1 VQRGAPLI
9 EGQGTLDPSMAAA
22 AKGNGLRNSMV
33 ALLLI
38 LTVGAIIGAI
48 VFAERPAGE
57 EVKQQFTEVTLDGE
71 IILRADPPNAVVVG
85 EDDGRILGQAP
96 LRFLLARNAEVG
108 VIVASP
114 GRIPKRVALSGAGEI
129 KVALEALPQIDMPC
143 QLPFDGARAADLGG
157 VIGNMKV
164 EEGKL
169 EFNGASV
176 VRTKPGSRNS
186 GAWIVRCPLAGIVE
200 TIQLEPR
207 PIEPAELRISKPVDG
222 VAYVEGQ
229 ALGMIPVSLTVP
241 EAFTKIAIDAGH
253 GARGPLW
260 VPVRGPTDIAIG
272 SVPDDLVREIK
283 EERPAEPRPPLR
295 RKRKK

>member
-1 VQRGAPLI
+1 
-9 EGQGTLDPSMAAA
+9 
-22 AKGNGLRNSMV
+22 MV

-48 VFAERPAGE
+48 VFAERPRDERA
-57 EVKQQFTEVTLDGE
+57 KPAFTAVTLDGE

-96 LRFLLARNAEVG
+96 LRFLLSQGAEIG

-114 GRIPKRVALSGAGEI
+114 GRVPKRVGLTGAGEV
-129 KVALEALPQIDMPC
+129 KVELDPLPKSDVSC
-143 QLPFDGARAADLGG
+143 TVPFEGARASDLGG

-164 EEGKL
+164 EENRL
-169 EFNGASV
+169 EFSGASV

-186 GAWIVRCPLAGIVE
+186 GAWIVRCPVAGIVE
-200 TIQLEPR
+200 TVELEPR
-207 PIEPAELRISKPVDG
+207 PIEPAELRITQPVDG

-260 VPVRGPTDIAIG
+260 VPVRGPTEIAIA
-272 SVPDDLVREIK
+272 SVPDDLVREIE
-283 EERPAEPRPPLR
+283 EERPAEVRPPQR
-295 RKRKK
+295 RKRRK